1 MILSN
6 KRDYQL
12 TTSTKK
18 SRYLRVGFSLRREI
32 FLVAVGSII
41 GGFTMHLPR
50 IFLEITTQDQ
60 YLVTL
65 LVMAK
70 VVGSS
75 SPEVGFA
82 LHIAVATII
91 GIVTGIFLHKVI
103 KFNISKIKNGL
114 IYGIFAGVVVFTVFA
129 IPVSQLFLGPNMA
142 ELIAELDPEMTH
154 IEASEVVNQN
164 LVSSLIES
172 FFMHII
178 WGLTIGGLASLLT
191 RKIGANY
198 RCHICDIEF
207 SKISTYEKHVENVH
221 ENPSPSLK
229 RILILGGGYGGVGVL
244 KQLQDTFQS
253 DPQVS
258 ISLVSQDNFFLHTPL
273 LPEMATGMLASRHIA
288 TPIRAFCKRARYYQA
303 TVKQIDLNNNKV
315 TITREL
321 DHQKRELDYDF
332 LVIGLGG
339 KTNFFGNKNIEKNAF
354 TIKTLGDAIAI
365 RNHIITILEGADQE
379 EDPDILS
386 KLLTFVVVGGGFSG
400 VETVGEINDF
410 VRESAEKF
418 YRNIDTEKVKIF
430 LISAGEKILPE
441 IGDLGEY
448 AVNSL
453 TNNGVKIIKNTKL
466 VDAEAEHVVLDNG
479 MRIPYGTLIWAAGVT
494 VDPVISEL
502 DTEHSPRGN
511 VVVDKFLRLKNHPN
525 VFALGD
531 CASIMDERT
540 GKPYPP
546 TAQHAVREAKIVSE
560 NIISS
565 IRAKNSEKPFVYSS
579 KGSMAKIGKRNGVAL
594 LMGTKIHGFAAWFL
608 WRQYYLSTLPTTE
621 KKFRVA
627 IDWFAD
633 LFFPRDITILS
644 GEKLRRR

>member
-1 MILSN
+1 
-6 KRDYQL
+6 
-12 TTSTKK
+12 
-18 SRYLRVGFSLRREI
+18 
-32 FLVAVGSII
+32 
-41 GGFTMHLPR
+41 
-50 IFLEITTQDQ
+50 
-60 YLVTL
+60 
-65 LVMAK
+65 
-70 VVGSS
+70 
-75 SPEVGFA
+75 
-82 LHIAVATII
+82 
-91 GIVTGIFLHKVI
+91 
-103 KFNISKIKNGL
+103 
-114 IYGIFAGVVVFTVFA
+114 
-129 IPVSQLFLGPNMA
+129 
-142 ELIAELDPEMTH
+142 
-154 IEASEVVNQN
+154 
-164 LVSSLIES
+164 
-172 FFMHII
+172 
-178 WGLTIGGLASLLT
+178 
-191 RKIGANY
+191 
-198 RCHICDIEF
+198 
-207 SKISTYEKHVENVH
+207 
-221 ENPSPSLK
+221 
-229 RILILGGGYGGVGVL
+229 
-244 KQLQDTFQS
+244 
-253 DPQVS
+253 
-258 ISLVSQDNFFLHTPL
+258 
-273 LPEMATGMLASRHIA
+273 
-288 TPIRAFCKRARYYQA
+288 
-303 TVKQIDLNNNKV
+303 LNNNKV

-453 TNNGVKIIKNTKL
+453 TNSGVKIIKNTKL

-540 GKPYPP
+540 GKPYPA
-546 TAQHAVREAKIVSE
+546 TAQHAVREAKTVSE

-565 IRAKNSEKPFVYSS
+565 IRSKNSEKPFVYSS

-594 LMGTKIHGFAAWFL
+594 LMGTKIHGFTAWFL

>member
-1 MILSN
+1 
-6 KRDYQL
+6 
-12 TTSTKK
+12 
-18 SRYLRVGFSLRREI
+18 
-32 FLVAVGSII
+32 
-41 GGFTMHLPR
+41 MHLPR
-50 IFLEITTQDQ
+50 IFLDITTQTQ

-82 LHIAVATII
+82 LHIGVATII

-103 KFNISKIKNGL
+103 KLNISKIKNGL
-114 IYGIFAGVVVFTVFA
+114 IYGILAGVVVFTVFA

-142 ELIAELDPEMTH
+142 ELISELDPEMTH
-154 IEASEVVNQN
+154 LEASEVVSQN
-164 LVSSLIES
+164 FVSSLIDS
-172 FFMHII
+172 FLMHII
-178 WGLTIGGLASLLT
+178 WGLTIGVLASLLT

-221 ENPSPSLK
+221 ENPLPSLK
-229 RILILGGGYGGVGVL
+229 RILILGGGYAGVGVL
-244 KQLQDTFQS
+244 KQLQKTFQS
-253 DPQVS
+253 DPEVS

-288 TPIRAFCKRARYYQA
+288 TPIRSFCKRARYYQA
-303 TVKQIDLNNNKV
+303 KVKQIDLNNNRV
-315 TITREL
+315 TITREF
-321 DHQKRELDYDF
+321 DNQKRELDYDF
-332 LVIGLGG
+332 LIIGLGG
-339 KTNFFGNKNIEKNAF
+339 KTNFFGNKNVEKHAF
-354 TIKTLGDAIAI
+354 TIKTLGDAISI
-365 RNHIITILEGADQE
+365 RNHIISILESADQE

-400 VETVGEINDF
+400 VETVGEITDF

-418 YRNIDTEKVKIF
+418 YRNIDIEKVKIY
-430 LISAGEKILPE
+430 LVSAGEKILPE
-441 IGDLGEY
+441 IGELGEY
-448 AVNSL
+448 ASESL
-453 TNNGVKIIKNTKL
+453 TKNGIDIIKNTKL
-466 VDAEAEHVVLDNG
+466 IDAGEDYAVLDNE
-479 MRIPYGTLIWAAGVT
+479 MKISCATLIWAGGVT
-494 VDPVISEL
+494 VDPVISKLE
-502 DTEHSPRGN
+502 TEHSPRGN
-511 VVVDKFLRLKNHPN
+511 VVVDKFLKLKNHPN

-531 CASIMDERT
+531 CASITDERT

-560 NIISS
+560 NIISL
-565 IRAKNSEKPFVYSS
+565 IRSKKSEKPFVYDS

-594 LMGTKIHGFAAWFL
+594 LMGIKIHGFAAWFL
-608 WRQYYLSTLPTTE
+608 WRQYYLSTLPNTE

-633 LFFPRDITILS
+633 LFFPRDITIIS
-644 GEKLRRR
+644 GVK

>member
-1 MILSN
+1 
-6 KRDYQL
+6 
-12 TTSTKK
+12 
-18 SRYLRVGFSLRREI
+18 
-32 FLVAVGSII
+32 
-41 GGFTMHLPR
+41 MHLPR
-50 IFLEITTQDQ
+50 IFLDITTQTQ

-82 LHIAVATII
+82 LHIGVATII

-103 KFNISKIKNGL
+103 KLNISKIKNGL
-114 IYGIFAGVVVFTVFA
+114 IYGILAGVVVFTVFA

-142 ELIAELDPEMTH
+142 ELISELDPEMTH
-154 IEASEVVNQN
+154 LEASEVVSQN
-164 LVSSLIES
+164 FVSSLIDS
-172 FFMHII
+172 FLMHII
-178 WGLTIGGLASLLT
+178 WGLTIGVLASLLT

-221 ENPSPSLK
+221 ENPLPTLK
-229 RILILGGGYGGVGVL
+229 RILILGGGYAGVGVL
-244 KQLQDTFQS
+244 KQLQKTFQS
-253 DPQVS
+253 DPEVS

-288 TPIRAFCKRARYYQA
+288 TPIRSFCKRARYYQA
-303 TVKQIDLNNNKV
+303 KVKQIDLNNNRV
-315 TITREL
+315 TITREF
-321 DHQKRELDYDF
+321 DNRKRELDYDF
-332 LVIGLGG
+332 LIIGLGG
-339 KTNFFGNKNIEKNAF
+339 KTNFFGNKNVEKYAF
-354 TIKTLGDAIAI
+354 TIKTLGDAISI
-365 RNHIITILEGADQE
+365 RNHIISILESADQE

-386 KLLTFVVVGGGFSG
+386 KLLTFVVVGGGFFG
-400 VETVGEINDF
+400 VETVGEITDF

-418 YRNIDTEKVKIF
+418 YRNIDIEKVKIY
-430 LISAGEKILPE
+430 LVSAGEKILPE
-441 IGDLGEY
+441 IGELGEY
-448 AVNSL
+448 ASESL
-453 TNNGVKIIKNTKL
+453 TKNGIDIIKNTKL
-466 VDAEAEHVVLDNG
+466 IDAGEDYVVLDNE
-479 MRIPYGTLIWAAGVT
+479 MKISCATLIWAGGIT
-494 VDPVISEL
+494 VDPVISKLE
-502 DTEHSPRGN
+502 TEHSPRGN
-511 VVVDKFLRLKNHPN
+511 VAVDKFLKLKNHPN

-531 CASIMDERT
+531 CASITDERT

-546 TAQHAVREAKIVSE
+546 TAQHAVREAKTVSE
-560 NIISS
+560 NIISL
-565 IRAKNSEKPFVYSS
+565 IRSKKSEKPFVYDS

-608 WRQYYLSTLPTTE
+608 WRQYYLSTLPNTE

-644 GEKLRRR
+644 GVK